1 MTRKYFKNEYDS
13 LVAKEIA
20 NKAVSIIL
28 AVALS
33 ISTFTIYKLYQE
45 QKVVI
50 LPASVQ
56 KEFWATS
63 KNVSESYLE
72 QMGQYISTALLNVS
86 PNSAEEQF
94 GLVLELASPGF
105 YQNMKLE
112 LENQK
117 RYLVEN
123 GITSAFWAKSFKF
136 EKDHIT
142 VQGMKHNIIGDK
154 VVEKRGITLKIYF
167 EVQSGRFYISSFAI
181 K

>member
-1 MTRKYFKNEYDS
+1 MIRKYFKNEYDR
-13 LVAKEIA
+13 LVAKELA
-20 NKAVSIIL
+20 NKIVSIIL
-28 AVALS
+28 ASALS
-33 ISTFTIYKLYQE
+33 ISSFTIYKLYEE
-45 QKVVI
+45 QKIII

-63 KNVSESYLE
+63 KDVSESYLE

-86 PNSAEEQF
+86 PNSVETQF
-94 GLVLELASPGF
+94 KFVLDLAAPHF
-105 YQNMKLE
+105 YQNLKLD

-167 EVQSGRFYISSFAI
+167 EVQSGRFYISSFTI